1 MKSILRISVLAAALA
16 VLGLSAC
23 GKNMGVSHSD
33 YGYCDRSGR
42 HKHNDHVFIGS
53 YHDHSLCEWAK
64 FE

>member
-1 MKSILRISVLAAALA
+1 MKRTLRLAFVTALLA
-16 VLGLSAC
+16 LLASSAC

-33 YGYCDRSGR
+33 YGFCDRSGR

>member
-1 MKSILRISVLAAALA
+1 MKRALIAAAISASALLA
-16 VLGLSAC
+16 LAGC
-23 GKNMGVSHSD
+23 GKRNEVHHSD

-42 HKHNDHVFIGS
+42 HKHNDHVFIGD